1 MPITTAASLVE
12 QLRACRL
19 LDGDQFGQLAASP
32 LPEDPRA
39 LARECVRR
47 GWLTPARAWEYARPT
62 ALGLQHGH
70 ERGLVHRDVKPSNL
84 LLSAQGVVKLL
95 GLGLARLPA
104 AEGSGGPGRLPGSGV
119 LVGTPD
125 FIAPEQA

>member
-47 GWLTPARAWEYARPT
+47 GWLTPFQVNRLFT
-62 ALGLQHGH
+62 G
-70 ERGLVHRDVKPSNL
+70 RGETL
-84 LLSAQGVVKLL
+84 LLDSYVLLEKLGEGGMGAVYKARNWKL
-95 GLGLARLPA
+95 GRAVALKLILKERL
-104 AEGSGGPGRLPGSGV
+104 
-119 LVGTPD
+119 TNPD
-125 FIAPEQA
+125 AVRRFQREV